1 MPRSACSPHQ
11 DLRPRVRM
19 ELGSNEAIKHA
30 VVGGL
35 GVSVL
40 SLHTLALEG
49 ADGPVAILD
58 VEQFPIHRQWYI
70 VYPKGKELSLVAR
83 TFLDFAIASEARI
96 RERMMSMWPLL
107 MQQPKTRKKAAA
119 RKKKTAKK

>member
-1 MPRSACSPHQ
+1 
-11 DLRPRVRM
+11 M

-35 GVSVL
+35 GLSVL
-40 SLHTLALEG
+40 SLHTLTLEG

-70 VYPKGKELSLVAR
+70 VHPKGKELSLVAR
-83 TFLDFAIASEARI
+83 TFLDFAIASEARTC
-96 RERMMSMWPLL
+96 ERMMTMWPDL
-107 MQQPKTRKKAAA
+107 MRQQKTRKKVAA
-119 RKKKTAKK
+119 RKKKASKK